1 MASNSKVFKKF
12 LGKQVNIIMKSV
24 KGSQQ
29 LSSGDIV
36 EGNVVMNGFLLD
48 EDEEFFYL
56 GTSDEEID
64 EALKK
69 DDVVRIFLDNDNL
82 FELQE
87 TYDGELN

>member
-48 EDEEFFYL
+48 EDEEF
-56 GTSDEEID
+56 
-64 EALKK
+64 K
-69 DDVVRIFLDNDNL
+69 DWTPDN
-82 FELQE
+82 
-87 TYDGELN
+87 